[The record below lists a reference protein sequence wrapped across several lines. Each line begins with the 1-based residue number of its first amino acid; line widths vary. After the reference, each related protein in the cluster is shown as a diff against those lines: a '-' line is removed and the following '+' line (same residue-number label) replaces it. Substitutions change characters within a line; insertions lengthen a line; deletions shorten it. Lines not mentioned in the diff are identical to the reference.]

1 MANPYDFS
9 SGFLAAKQL
18 QNQEQQ
24 TKDLAAYRKEA
35 IDVERSGNASR
46 AGYYDAEAALKRA
59 QARVA
64 NRGLERSDKIFDGL
78 VNPIVDKLITG
89 RTGGISAKSA
99 NEPSINIPSI
109 SSGYQFGFKPVDYSI
124 QQQTQ
129 LQPEGFAD
137 GTTGGLGIKS
147 QFTPQATGLPSP
159 AETSLQPKNLAI
171 EPTQTEQTN
180 QETGL
185 DLLGKRD
192 PKLAD
197 TVARNVF
204 GMSGKDFQKLS
215 GALALVDFANG
226 KSTATDLTNHM
237 EGLRKIQSEGVLRSA
252 NAAIAGNEKEAIALY
267 HDNGADNDSVASM
280 KKIRIEN
287 PIAGAH
293 KNMKDSYDGVLVTLK
308 DGSKL
313 TLDPRRLAADVIGV
327 AKSMEHDEKVDNS
340 IRVQTSQKYS
350 SDMVNSQTKEMGLA
364 RLSNDLAR
372 DKASA
377 QQRLSLGFDRAIND
391 DMEILKST
399 RGVDIIN
406 NPEAQRA
413 AKIELDKKYAPAQ
426 SLASINIDMG
436 NTGIDSA
443 RALKYSRF
451 MMPVQEGSADFDW
464 LNNANNW
471 AIGKDGRQLGKV
483 VNGVPYYLTRDNVFI
498 PKPPIIRSQ
507 PAEPAAQESR
517 PNIGSPSP

>member
-1 MANPYDFS
+1 M
-9 SGFLAAKQL
+9 
-18 QNQEQQ
+18 
-24 TKDLAAYRKEA
+24 
-35 IDVERSGNASR
+35 
-46 AGYYDAEAALKRA
+46 
-59 QARVA
+59 
-64 NRGLERSDKIFDGL
+64 ERSDKIFNGL

-124 QQQTQ
+124 QQPTQ

-147 QFTPQATGLPSP
+147 QFAPQATGLPSP

-267 HDNGADNDSVASM
+267 HDQGADTDSVASM

-340 IRVQTSQKYS
+340 IRVQTSAKYS
-350 SDMVNSQTKEMGLA
+350 SDTVRDQTAETREGRLQLQRDALDRQLQGMVATDLENETKRRLKLFMDDSSIDQKLKKPDQVDRQYSEIMSSLRPVAEVASLNISGGL
-364 RLSNDLAR
+364 N
-372 DKASA
+372 KNASFNNVFEA
-377 QQRLSLGFDRAIND
+377 MR
-391 DMEILKST
+391 
-399 RGVDIIN
+399 
-406 NPEAQRA
+406 NPEFVDNGQGQPVIKQVNGRDMMLTSNGVWLPRNGSPMRTDPA
-413 AKIELDKKYAPAQ
+413 ASSGPAPDASQVSAPPPAPAPAPPPAR
-426 SLASINIDMG
+426 SSAPIRSIDGGRTYTLDI
-436 NTGIDSA
+436 
-443 RALKYSRF
+443 
-451 MMPVQEGSADFDW
+451 PQEIRDPS
-464 LNNANNW
+464 
-471 AIGKDGRQLGKV
+471 
-483 VNGVPYYLTRDNVFI
+483 VPYYREIRNPIAELGRTTFRSRQEAEQAYLNATR
-498 PKPPIIRSQ
+498 
-507 PAEPAAQESR
+507 
-517 PNIGSPSP
+517 

>member
-1 MANPYDFS
+1 MANPYDIS

-18 QNQEQQ
+18 QD
-24 TKDLAAYRKEA
+24 TAAYRKEA
-35 IDVERSGNASR
+35 LDVERSANASR
-46 AGYYDAEAALKRA
+46 AGYYDAEAELKRT

-64 NRGLERSDKIFDGL
+64 KRGLERSDKIYNGL
-78 VNPIVDKLITG
+78 VDPIFDKLITG

-226 KSTATDLTNHM
+226 KSSATDLTNHM

-267 HDNGADNDSVASM
+267 DDQGADTGSVASM

-340 IRVQTSQKYS
+340 IRTQTSSKYQT
-350 SDMVNSQTKEMGLA
+350 DAVNKQTNEMTQA
-364 RLSNDLAR
+364 RIASDLAR
-372 DKASA
+372 EKQTA
-377 QQRLSLGFDRAIND
+377 LGHLGTGFNNAIND
-391 DMEILKST
+391 DMEILKAT
-399 RGVDIIN
+399 RGVDILN
-406 NPEAQRA
+406 NPEEFKA
-413 AKIELDKKYAPAQ
+413 AKKELDMKYRPAQ
-426 SLASINIDMG
+426 SLAFINVDLG
-436 NTGIDSA
+436 NTAIDFG
-443 RALKYSRF
+443 RAMKYS
-451 MMPVQEGSADFDW
+451 PVMQPIPEGSEWAVW
-464 LNNANNW
+464 ANNPNNW
-471 AIGKDGRQLGKV
+471 ARDKDGQQLGKV
-483 VNGVPYYLTRDNVFI
+483 VNGVPYYLTRDNVFV
-498 PKPPIIRSQ
+498 PKPNIIRSR
-507 PAEPAAQESR
+507 PVAPDSR
-517 PNIGSPSP
+517 PNLGNPSP